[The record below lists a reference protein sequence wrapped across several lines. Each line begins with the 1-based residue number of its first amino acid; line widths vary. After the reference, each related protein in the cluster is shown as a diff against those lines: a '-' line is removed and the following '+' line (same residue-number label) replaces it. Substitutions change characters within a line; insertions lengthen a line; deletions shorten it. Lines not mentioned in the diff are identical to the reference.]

1 MSTDER
7 APSEVPEQ
15 GPVPPEGEALPRL
28 FTARRPA
35 GGAAVVSPDEGGA
48 HFLWIDEE
56 SGDEL
61 TVEVTGNEDF
71 FLVLERIGFQ
81 RHCGS
86 GPGGPGGEGAD
97 TSSEGGPRRA
107 PGRSEG
113 TRLEARMD
121 VGSRDRGAEA
131 GRPERPWQERR
142 RA

>member
-15 GPVPPEGEALPRL
+15 GPVPPASEALPRL
-28 FTARRPA
+28 LTAPRPA
-35 GGAAVVSPDEGGA
+35 GGAGVVSPDEGRA

-61 TVEVTGNEDF
+61 TVEVSGSEDF

-81 RHCGS
+81 RQCGS
-86 GPGGPGGEGAD
+86 GSGGPGDEGAD
-97 TSSEGGPRRA
+97 TSSDGGPMRA
-107 PGRSEG
+107 PRRSEG
-113 TRLEARMD
+113 TRLKARMD

-131 GRPERPWQERR
+131 WRPVRPWQERH